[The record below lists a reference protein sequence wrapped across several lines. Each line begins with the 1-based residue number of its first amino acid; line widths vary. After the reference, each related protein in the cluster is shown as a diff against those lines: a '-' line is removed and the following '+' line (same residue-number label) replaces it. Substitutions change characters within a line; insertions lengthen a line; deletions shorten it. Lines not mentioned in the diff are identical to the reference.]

1 MSKGDTIKQQQKR
14 NEYIAY
20 ANKLEKAHGLPNNII
35 VGLMSAE
42 SSFRPEIISGEQK
55 SSAGAIGILQFMP
68 ATAKEYGIDPTK
80 PYQSINA
87 AVKYLKNSYKQLGN
101 WEDSI
106 RSYNAG
112 VGAIKQWK
120 AGKRQLP
127 KETRE
132 YLGRVQKGMG
142 LKPTSSYAYS
152 EPTQSS
158 FQTNDIDTRVEAP
171 IFAPN
176 TNLASVPD
184 IPTEEKKTESE
195 AVKQLK
201 EQQSEKNFLQDFY
214 TQQIAQ
220 QEQEQPQV
228 QRAAPID
235 VLGTYNQAKQFVEQP
250 LAIAQQGGMIKDQE
264 GQRKYPN
271 QVTEIQ
277 GNIMATNGYGNI
289 PLYVV
294 PDVGQPRVI
303 MPNTGEHIFKGAT
316 KFVEYP
322 ITQDL
327 KKYFNG

>member
-1 MSKGDTIKQQQKR
+1 MSTGDTIKQQQKR

-42 SSFRPEIISGEQK
+42 SAFRPEIISGEQK

-112 VGAIKQWK
+112 VGAIKEWK

-152 EPTQSS
+152 DPTQSS

-201 EQQSEKNFLQDFY
+201 EQQAEKNFLQDFY

-250 LAIAQQGGMIKDQE
+250 LAVAQQGGIIPVSSRGVYDYPEQE
-264 GQRKYPN
+264 VIVPTSDGKI
-271 QVTEIQ
+271 TMK
-277 GNIMATNGYGNI
+277 NIN
-289 PLYVV
+289 
-294 PDVGQPRVI
+294 
-303 MPNTGEHIFKGAT
+303 
-316 KFVEYP
+316 YP
-322 ITQDL
+322 ILGIDEFGNKILMQPGQEYQFPGKTIHELPQL
-327 KKYFNG
+327 NKYFNGKK